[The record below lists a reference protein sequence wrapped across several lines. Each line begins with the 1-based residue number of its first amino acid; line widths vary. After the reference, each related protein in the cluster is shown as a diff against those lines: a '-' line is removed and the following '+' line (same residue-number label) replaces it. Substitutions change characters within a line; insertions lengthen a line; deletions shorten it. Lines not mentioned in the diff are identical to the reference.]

1 MPRRNRAKHPAR
13 PRPEDRFDT
22 DVCFL
27 PNRPD
32 IDRIIAVPLKTIF
45 RNADAAPWAEDVV
58 TVRRFDDELLE
69 LIRRQTERG

>member
-13 PRPEDRFDT
+13 PRLEDRFDT

-32 IDRIIAVPLKTIF
+32 IDRIIVPPLKTIF
-45 RNADAAPWAEDVV
+45 RNIDACPWAEDVV
-58 TVRRFDDELLE
+58 TVRRFDDELLD
-69 LIRRQTERG
+69 LIRRQMERG